1 MNHFFEKHHFELLK
15 KSFRRLVFWI
25 FYLPIRYSL
34 FNQHR
39 LIIHKVYEVLVL
51 LERVFCFQL
60 LTRFYLI
67 WKIRTWNG
75 FACHEKKRKFN
86 WIGVTGFLGNIWWDY
101 FNFCSLFNNMFIL
114 RLCITVGILFSLT
127 NTQGT
132 VYFVSFCKLL
142 WNYHCSWVTLT
153 HEYKFPLTYN

>member
-1 MNHFFEKHHFELLK
+1 M
-15 KSFRRLVFWI
+15 LVI
-25 FYLPIRYSL
+25 
-34 FNQHR
+34 
-39 LIIHKVYEVLVL
+39 

-86 WIGVTGFLGNIWWDY
+86 WIGVTGFLGNIWWAY

-142 WNYHCSWVTLT
+142 WNYHYRLYYFVMSQTRYTRKYVPTTQHFILT
-153 HEYKFPLTYN
+153 STNIGPHKLNLFLNIYLLTPFLIR